1 MATDIFTTAIGALIG
16 GVVAYY
22 IANIQENTKLKRE
35 AYFELLTYLSKGTYF
50 TKDGLGIEESDDF
63 KEGVDKIEIA
73 TWRVKI
79 FGCGRVKKI
88 LSRTFKEENH
98 MIKNNNKTTI
108 HNVDQIFQNNLKY
121 RSIKS

>member
-50 TKDGLGIEESDDF
+50 TKDDLEIEESDDF
-63 KEGVDKIEIA
+63 KEWVDKIEIA
-73 TWRVKI
+73 TWKVQILDAGVSKRSLVGHLK
-79 FGCGRVKKI
+79 KKI
-88 LSRTFKEENH
+88 
-98 MIKNNNKTTI
+98 I
-108 HNVDQIFQNNLKY
+108 
-121 RSIKS
+121 